1 MGRQLA
7 LRFNRD
13 AEPESV
19 LNDAGAGAGSPDPCQ
34 VAIHVPAVAICVRNV
49 AAAEIRRKV
58 SEMRE
63 ASLTG
68 VKRRRTTTT
77 H

>member
-1 MGRQLA
+1 M
-7 LRFNRD
+7 
-13 AEPESV
+13 
-19 LNDAGAGAGSPDPCQ
+19 
-34 VAIHVPAVAICVRNV
+34 RNV
-49 AAAEIRRKV
+49 AAAEIRRKL

-68 VKRRRTTTT
+68 VKRHRAAIT